1 MSAREKRHVVLPI
14 FPLPGVVFFPET
26 DLPLHVFEPRYR
38 QLLADALEGERTI
51 GIQLLDPARPA
62 DPDGRP
68 AVFAIGCAGKIVDYE
83 PLDDG
88 RSNIVLKGA
97 FRYRIGAELSE
108 DGRPYRLAEVEELPV
123 APLPRAGPSTPSP
136 NEMRRLLTQMVTRL
150 AISVGRAEASVMP
163 PDLSDEGLVNEAAS
177 RLGLDADDRY
187 KLLAMDRLVER
198 YTWVV
203 SHIATIQQRLD
214 LLAPYRRPE
223 NEARWN

>member
-1 MSAREKRHVVLPI
+1 MRHVVLPI
-14 FPLPGVVFFPET
+14 FPLPDVVFFPET

-38 QLLADALEGERTI
+38 QLLSDALDGDRTI

-62 DPDGRP
+62 DADGRP
-68 AVFAIGCAGKIVDYE
+68 AVFSIGCAGNIVDYE

-97 FRYRIGAELSE
+97 FRYRIDAEVPA
-108 DGRPYRLAEVEELPV
+108 DGKLYRVAEVEEMPV
-123 APLPRAGPSTPSP
+123 MPLPREGPSTPSP
-136 NEMRRLLTQMVTRL
+136 KEMRRLLTQMVTRL
-150 AISVGRAEASVMP
+150 AISVGRAEASLMP

-187 KLLAMDRLVER
+187 KLLSMDRLAER

-214 LLAPYRRPE
+214 LLAPYRRAE
-223 NEARWN
+223 SEARWN